1 MMKFKKLL
9 SALQAL
15 LLTISVLSLPARA
28 DEGMWPFNNVPRAE
42 IKRRYGFEV
51 TDAWLRRVQLASVR
65 FNNGGSGSFV
75 SPGGLVL
82 TNHHIASD
90 TLAKLSTPQRDLI
103 KMGFYARTRT
113 EEAKAP
119 DLELNVLVSIE
130 DVTGRVNASVRE
142 GMTAAEANAARS
154 RAISAI
160 EEESLKATGLRS
172 DVVTLYQGGQYN
184 LYRYKV
190 YTDVR
195 LVFAPEAQIAAFGGD
210 PDNFNFP
217 RYGLDMALFRVY
229 EKNQPVR
236 VENYLK
242 WSTEGARAGDL
253 VFVSGNPGST
263 QRLNTVAHLEYL
275 RDTGIPLL
283 IKSLERERALLQGY
297 SARGAEQARIAHEDL
312 QSVENSLKSYRGQ
325 LAGLQNR
332 EIMARKVKA
341 EEALRRVVAADPRK
355 QKEYGDAWDAIARA
369 RKGLPAYER
378 ERRFLDGEW
387 GFNTQLFSI
396 ARKLVRLA
404 AENEKPNAERLSEYT
419 DARRAS
425 LELELYSPA
434 PIYDEFERLKLT
446 DALSF
451 MRDELGANHPAVK
464 KALDGKT
471 PEARSA
477 ELIEGTRLK
486 DVAFRKQLAAGGL
499 QAVEQSTDPM
509 IQLARAVDPESRA
522 VRKRYDDEVQSVE
535 RASYAKIARALF
547 ELEGTKLYPDA
558 TFTLRLSYGV
568 VKGYMEDGRE
578 VAPFTYFAGLY
589 ERAAEHNHR
598 SPYDLPPRWIEKKSA
613 LNLRTPFDFVTTADT
628 IGGNSGSPIINRKAE
643 LVGLNFDRNIYG
655 LIGNF
660 IYDETQKRNIGV
672 DARGMLEALRKV
684 YGAGELAEE
693 LEKQ

>member
-297 SARGAEQARIAHEDL
+297 SARAAEQARIAHEDL